1 VTHRPGKL
9 FSKEVVAH
17 WPEVFGDV
25 RLNVLPLGY
34 LHSVLV
40 NFKDGKTWE
49 IRITSGTKRK
59 GWSAFERNLEELVRT
74 YDDRVQDIDFK
85 LDTERV
91 RKDIE
96 KSTQKF
102 LKKKKL

>member
-1 VTHRPGKL
+1 MSYSGRKL
-9 FSKEVVAH
+9 PKEAVAK
-17 WPEVFGDV
+17 WPEIFGEV
-25 RLNVLPLGY
+25 SLNVLPLRY
-34 LHSVLV
+34 LQTVLV

-49 IRITSGTKRK
+49 IRITSHHKRE
-59 GWSAFERNLEELVRT
+59 GWPAFERNLEELVRT